1 MTLKVP
7 EFKKQFNNNNS
18 LAIDRLD
25 TFIKSDIAHNEKLK
39 KIFAD
44 AGCQSLFELD
54 EKLIQGD
61 ERLNEKHVVNFISH
75 YLGLE

>member
-1 MTLKVP
+1 MY
-7 EFKKQFNNNNS
+7 

-54 EKLIQGD
+54 EKLI
-61 ERLNEKHVVNFISH
+61 
-75 YLGLE
+75 